1 MLVKTLGVVI
11 TETILVTTHSTKKL
25 IYFFVALLLWLFAV
39 ASFTTSDAFAYSE
52 RINYQGKLLSA
63 SSTPVANDSYS
74 MTFRLYTSISGG
86 SPVWTETRTAGNAVP
101 ISNGLFSVMLGELES
116 LSDIDFSQIL
126 YLGVTIGSDSEMSPR
141 KPLGTVPS
149 AFLAGRAIDANAVG
163 GVASTSLLRNDSEA
177 VLNATSTSTLFS
189 FIQNGSGAIA
199 RFFAGATEV
208 FSILNNGNVGV
219 GTSTPDSR
227 LVVDGDI
234 FVTGAFRDS
243 SNTAGAAGYI
253 LQTTGSGTEWVSTS
267 TLGFGSSNVSML
279 NDLADVDIL
288 SPLAGQLLSFNGSDW
303 VNISTSSLN
312 IDGSRWNISGSDIS
326 YTTGNVGI
334 GTSTPNTTLSLD
346 KRNITSGVAGI
357 GQFYTI
363 TSNTPSQVAYSNRMD
378 IINDPTEANAAVGS
392 FITIAD
398 NSGLSNVVRGIEVQT
413 DRGTSTAGEN
423 TALSGIARTFG
434 VRGITRG
441 DAGGVFEPAGGFFET
456 QGTVQGNA
464 IRGFSDT
471 ITTANLAVLF
481 HSDSVFSG
489 TGLQMTFGN
498 SGGTFTGN
506 FLDLRNSSNT
516 QFSVSATG
524 TTRIAGDLLL
534 NGKLRDSSSSF
545 GVTGYILQ
553 STATGTQWVATSSLG
568 IVGGGG
574 GGATNLND
582 LSDVTLTTPSTGQLL
597 SYNGSSWVNVAT
609 STLSIALTDTTGTL
623 SVTRGGTGLTSV
635 TQNQLVIGGAG
646 NTLVQIATSSLGI
659 VLTDTTGTLS
669 VTRGGTGL
677 TSLVAGD
684 LLFASATDT
693 LDRRAIGT
701 TGQVLQVVAGVPQWV
716 ATSTLGIGSSNVT
729 NLNDLS
735 DVTLTTPS
743 TGQLLSYNGSS
754 WVNVA
759 TSTLSIALTDTT
771 GTLSVTRGG
780 TGLTSVTQNQLVIGG
795 AGNTLVQIATS
806 SLGIVLT
813 DTTGTLSVTRGGTG
827 LTSLVAGDLLFASA
841 TDTLDR
847 RAIGTTGQVLQVVAG
862 VPQWVATSTL
872 GIVSGGSNWD
882 LSGSNISYTT
892 GNVGIGT
899 STPNTILTLDKRNF
913 QNGVAGI
920 GQFYSVTSNSVS
932 DVVFG
937 NRMDIVNSPTAAN
950 AMVGSF
956 ITVADSSGLANVVR
970 GIEVQTDRGN
980 NTLGENTALSGI
992 ARTFGV
998 RGVTRGDAGGV
1009 AEPAGGIFETQGTTQ
1024 GNAIRGFSESI
1035 TSANLA
1041 VLFQSVSSFSGTGLQ
1056 MSFGNS
1062 GGTFTGNFLD
1072 LRNSSNTQFS
1082 VTATGTV
1089 RMVGNLGVG
1098 LLSPS
1103 ERLHVRGG
1111 NVRFDDSTDAA
1122 GFFFER
1128 STGRLG
1134 LGTTTP
1140 ASRLTVAGDI
1150 RGTGEL
1156 YLSGLPSPISTNI
1169 VLCHNTTDTR
1179 TYVGASATSCTPSSI
1194 QYKNSVSTS
1203 TNSLSILRQLR
1214 TVTFYFN
1221 DNPNSEQHL
1230 GFIAEEV
1237 ADVDT
1242 RLVQFDNE
1250 NNPGA
1255 LKLDN
1260 FIGMLVGS
1268 VQELDE
1274 QVQISLETRDVI
1286 DVLLGLGTTTA
1297 SSTIGLISEA
1307 APDSLWNKIVSFF
1320 EGFVDGILTI
1330 AGIKTE
1336 KIETEELCIEDICV
1350 NADSLR
1356 QIIDS
1361 TQTTSTQSYSSGTT
1375 SSDSSSDPES
1385 DPDPEPEPEPE
1396 PEPSPEPDPETE
1408 E

>member
-1 MLVKTLGVVI
+1 VKTLGVVI
-11 TETILVTTHSTKKL
+11 TEIILVTTHSTKKL
-25 IYFFVALLLWLFAV
+25 IYFFVASLLWLFTV
-39 ASFTTSDAFAYSE
+39 TLFTTSDTFAYSE
-52 RINYQGKLLSA
+52 KINYQGKLLSA
-63 SSTPVANDSYS
+63 SSTPVANDSYN

-86 SPVWTETRTAGNAVP
+86 TPVWTETRTAGNAVQ
-101 ISNGLFSVMLGELES
+101 ISNGLFSVMLGDLES
-116 LSDIDFSQIL
+116 LSQIDFSQTL

-177 VLNATSTSTLFS
+177 VLNATSTSALFS

-199 RFFAGATEV
+199 RFFSGATEV
-208 FSILNNGNVGV
+208 FSILNNGNIGV

-227 LVVDGDI
+227 LVVDGDV
-234 FVTGAFRDS
+234 FVTGALRDS
-243 SNTAGAAGYI
+243 TNAAGAAGYI
-253 LQTTGSGTEWVSTS
+253 LKTTGSGTQWVATS
-267 TLGFGSSNVSML
+267 SLGFGSSNVSIL
-279 NDLADVDIL
+279 NDLTDVDIV

-312 IDGSRWNISGSDIS
+312 IDGSRWSLSGSDIA
-326 YTTGNVGI
+326 YTAGNVGI
-334 GTSTPNTTLSLD
+334 GTSTPNTILALD
-346 KRNITSGVAGI
+346 KRNVTSGIAGL

-363 TSNTPSQVAYSNRMD
+363 TSNTPSQVTFSNRMD
-378 IINDPTEANAAVGS
+378 IINSPTEANATVGS

-398 NSGLSNVVRGIEVQT
+398 DSGLDNVVRGIEVQT

-481 HSDSVFSG
+481 HSDSTFSG
-489 TGLQMTFGN
+489 TGLQMAFGN

-534 NGKLRDSSSSF
+534 SGKLRDSNSSF
-545 GVTGYILQ
+545 GLVGYVLQ
-553 STATGTQWVATSSLG
+553 TTATGTQWVATSSLG

-574 GGATNLND
+574 GATNLND
-582 LSDVTLTTPSTGQLL
+582 LTDVSLTTPSTGQLL
-597 SYNGSSWVNVAT
+597 SYNGSNWVNIAT

-623 SVTRGGTGLTSV
+623 TVARGGTGITSV

-659 VLTDTTGTLS
+659 ALTDTTGTLS

-684 LLFASATDT
+684 ILFASA
-693 LDRRAIGT
+693 A
-701 TGQVLQVVAGVPQWV
+701 
-716 ATSTLGIGSSNVT
+716 
-729 NLNDLS
+729 
-735 DVTLTTPS
+735 
-743 TGQLLSYNGSS
+743 
-754 WVNVA
+754 
-759 TSTLSIALTDTT
+759 
-771 GTLSVTRGG
+771 
-780 TGLTSVTQNQLVIGG
+780 
-795 AGNTLVQIATS
+795 
-806 SLGIVLT
+806 
-813 DTTGTLSVTRGGTG
+813 
-827 LTSLVAGDLLFASA
+827 
-841 TDTLDR
+841 DTLDR

-872 GIVSGGSNWD
+872 GIVSGGSNWS
-882 LSGSNISYTT
+882 LSGSDIAYTA

-937 NRMDIVNSPTAAN
+937 NRMDIVNSPTVTN

-956 ITVADSSGLANVVR
+956 ITVTDSSGLANVVR

-1056 MSFGNS
+1056 MAFGNS

-1082 VTATGTV
+1082 VSATGTV
-1089 RMVGNLGVG
+1089 RMLGNLGVG

-1134 LGTTTP
+1134 IGTTTP

-1156 YLSGLPSPISTNI
+1156 YLSGLPSPISTNV

-1194 QYKNSVSTS
+1194 QYKNTVSTS

-1221 DNPNSEQHL
+1221 DNPNQEQHL

-1237 ADVDT
+1237 ADVDI
-1242 RLVQFDNE
+1242 RLVQFNDQNK
-1250 NNPGA
+1250 PGA

-1260 FIGMLVGS
+1260 FISMLVGS

-1297 SSTIGLISEA
+1297 SSTVGLISEA
-1307 APDSLWNKIVSFF
+1307 APDSLWNKIVTFF
-1320 EGFVDGILTI
+1320 EGFVDGVLTI

-1361 TQTTSTQSYSSGTT
+1361 SQTTSSQSYSSSST
-1375 SSDSSSDPES
+1375 SSETDSNPEEDPL
-1385 DPDPEPEPEPE
+1385 PDPEESEQ
-1396 PEPSPEPDPETE
+1396 EPDPEESNQEPDPEDPNPE